1 MSVVSEKRTPAA
13 ARRNTEGKLKLV
25 RSKSKLPSDNL
36 KGKEFEK
43 GTFAERKKEH
53 LKDDKNQIKDQDQ
66 IKLNNMTGDNKCFND
81 SSTTVDINSI
91 MKCEKIEPNQNG
103 RVPKVSDVSFKTNHV
118 KKEQNEIK
126 KATKKD
132 SEKRILIPKE
142 ITRLSIDNQSVL
154 SVDGAIQSTSVPVQ
168 IENPRSIIVP
178 NDSWIMSVIPYL
190 PLGLAVVYLILNIVI
205 PGSGTILSG
214 FSILCCGKCR
224 VQTKD
229 DQRLVTLCVNVCV
242 GVSQLF
248 TVTFLLVGWF
258 WSIAWGVNMVLLA
271 VELNRQKK
279 QKRERDL
286 QANVLNAFGNS
297 MPVKSLFPGMK

>member
-1 MSVVSEKRTPAA
+1 MSVVSEKRTS

-43 GTFAERKKEH
+43 GTFAGQKKEP
-53 LKDDKNQIKDQDQ
+53 LKDDKVQNKEQEQIKV
-66 IKLNNMTGDNKCFND
+66 NNMIGDDKCFND
-81 SSTTVDINSI
+81 SSTTVDISSI
-91 MKCEKIEPNQNG
+91 LKCEKSEPNQNG
-103 RVPKVSDVSFKTNHV
+103 GVTKVSDVSSKTNHV

-168 IENPRSIIVP
+168 IEKPRSIIVP

-205 PGSGTILSG
+205 PGSG
-214 FSILCCGKCR
+214 
-224 VQTKD
+224 
-229 DQRLVTLCVNVCV
+229 
-242 GVSQLF
+242 
-248 TVTFLLVGWF
+248 
-258 WSIAWGVNMVLLA
+258 
-271 VELNRQKK
+271 
-279 QKRERDL
+279 
-286 QANVLNAFGNS
+286 
-297 MPVKSLFPGMK
+297 

>member
-1 MSVVSEKRTPAA
+1 MSGASEKRTSAA

-25 RSKSKLPSDNL
+25 RSKSKLPSDDS
-36 KGKEFEK
+36 KGREFEK
-43 GTFAERKKEH
+43 GTFVGRKKEP
-53 LKDDKNQIKDQDQ
+53 LKDDKNQHKDQEQ
-66 IKLNNMTGDNKCFND
+66 IKITNMTGDDKSFND
-81 SSTTVDINSI
+81 SSTTVNINSVL
-91 MKCEKIEPNQNG
+91 KYEKSEPNQNG
-103 RVPKVSDVSFKTNHV
+103 GVPKVSDVSSKTNHV
-118 KKEQNEIK
+118 KDEQNEIK
-126 KATKKD
+126 RATKKD

-142 ITRLSIDNQSVL
+142 ITKLSIDNQSEA
-154 SVDGAIQSTSVPVQ
+154 SVNGAIQSTSVSVP
-168 IENPRSIIVP
+168 IEKPRYIIAH

-271 VELNRQKK
+271 VELSRQKK
-279 QKRERDL
+279 QQREREL